1 MPELCKR
8 WRLNIRP
15 ITHLHIASGEW
26 LDPTQYVISANN
38 FYVLNQPRL
47 VSRLNAKNPARLQE
61 MLKLSHDRIAAF
73 LSDSFD
79 PSQADT
85 WTQRHTVEESYQKQ
99 YLRDLGNP
107 EAQQLV
113 AAFISNPLTGNPYI
127 PGSSI
132 KGAIRTALV
141 DWRAKDP
148 AARIR
153 RVNGKIN
160 DWNLEPILFRYLN
173 ERGRPNITDD
183 PFKWLKVADCEFSMQ
198 SLGLRKVEVRKKN
211 KAMEASRAHPG
222 DELSYL
228 CQVLLKDS
236 EGLSTVISADA
247 RWLKM
252 YSMQKLAECCNNYFE
267 RKLKEE
273 DYFYLP
279 EKKKTHDNFKAW
291 AKAMKANQFMLR
303 LGKGTGALHK
313 SVNDPKYQTRSLA
326 GGLPLGICCCSLEE
340 LP

>member
-26 LDPTQYVISANN
+26 LDPTQYVIAANN

-47 VSRLNAKNPARLQE
+47 VSRLNAQNPARLQE

-173 ERGRPNITDD
+173 DRGKPHIPKD

-211 KAMEASRAHPG
+211 QAMEASRAHPG

-236 EGLSTVISADA
+236 EGLSTVISAALPAICSSVDQPGSQPSPC
-247 RWLKM
+247 KM
-252 YSMQKLAECCNNYFE
+252 PSTIRCMVPE
-267 RKLKEE
+267 R
-273 DYFYLP
+273 
-279 EKKKTHDNFKAW
+279 A
-291 AKAMKANQFMLR
+291 
-303 LGKGTGALHK
+303 GALIATMPWYSGRARSAHSLGAGSWRWRSQ
-313 SVNDPKYQTRSLA
+313 SVFHMMP
-326 GGLPLGICCCSLEE
+326 
-340 LP
+340 